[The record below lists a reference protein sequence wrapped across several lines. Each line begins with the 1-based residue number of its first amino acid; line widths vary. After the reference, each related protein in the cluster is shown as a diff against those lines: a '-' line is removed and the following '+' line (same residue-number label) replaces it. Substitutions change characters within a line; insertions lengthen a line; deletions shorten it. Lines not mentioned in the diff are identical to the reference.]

1 MTSRSAPDPHALR
14 VTFDRAPELYDRAR
28 PVAPPEVFDDL
39 VSLGGLEPG
48 AHLVEIGCG
57 TGQATIP
64 LAERGFAVTAVEL
77 GSQMAA
83 VARQNVAAFPDV
95 EVVTGAFEEWDAG
108 GETFDGVVSFNA
120 FHWIDPEV
128 RFAKPASL
136 LRDGGALG
144 VFGSRFVVADDSDP
158 AWVALDE
165 EYVAATG
172 RPEPRLHVSELRDRS
187 EEFTADGHFT
197 EPHVRRYAWN
207 VTYDADAY
215 IRLLRTLSW
224 YSTLDDDVREALFAR
239 LALRVREAPGGTIT
253 PTRAAVL
260 YVAPKA

>member
-1 MTSRSAPDPHALR
+1 M
-14 VTFDRAPELYDRAR
+14 
-28 PVAPPEVFDDL
+28 APPEVFDDL

-48 AHLVEIGCG
+48 ARLVEIGCG

-95 EVVTGAFEEWDAG
+95 EVVTAAFEEWDAG

-120 FHWIDPEV
+120 FHWIDPDV

-158 AWVALDE
+158 AWVALDDD
-165 EYVAATG
+165 YVAVTG
-172 RPEPRLHVSELRDRS
+172 KHEPRLHVSELRDRS
-187 EEFTADGHFT
+187 EEFTAEGHFA
-197 EPHVRRYAWN
+197 EPHVRRY
-207 VTYDADAY
+207 DLERGLRRR
-215 IRLLRTLSW
+215 RLRRAPCARSRGTRR
-224 YSTLDDDVREALFAR
+224 STTMCERRSSRGSPCGSAR
-239 LALRVREAPGGTIT
+239 R
-253 PTRAAVL
+253 RAARSRRRERPFSTSPCGRRAAQDSGSTSRVD
-260 YVAPKA
+260 VAPK